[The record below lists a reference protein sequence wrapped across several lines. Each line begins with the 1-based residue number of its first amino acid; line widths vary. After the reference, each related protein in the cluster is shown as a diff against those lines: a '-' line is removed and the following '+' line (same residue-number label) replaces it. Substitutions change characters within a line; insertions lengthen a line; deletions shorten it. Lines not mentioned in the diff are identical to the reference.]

1 MYEAIQLGCIPV
13 YIWEEEIM
21 LPYTEFLDWNSFSII
36 IEVKNVDQLEQKL
49 IEADVKKLQ
58 AGVQKVRHMM
68 TYHYTMHY
76 IISYLESG
84 ALGYPADSFKSVPVG
99 VATF

>member
-1 MYEAIQLGCIPV
+1 MYEALQLGCIPV

-36 IEVKNVDQLEQKL
+36 IDAKNIEQLGWRL
-49 IEADVKKLQ
+49 READVAKLQ
-58 AGVQKVRHMM
+58 AGVEKVRHMM
-68 TYHYTMHY
+68 TYKYTLKY
-76 IISYLESG
+76 IVAHLESEMP
-84 ALGYPADSFKSVPVG
+84 GYPSSYFKKMPRG